1 MENSTLEIQGFLSK
15 SSLFYEGDFCN
26 LLPQIIY
33 LTSFALCSKVLCF
46 CKFGPV
52 VSAARRSQY
61 QANKC
66 WIQEAVAVLK
76 HARTHSF
83 PASPGQVT
91 NVVSCSPQS
100 EWSVFRHQKLQLI
113 PGVPLMTSQ
122 QVCFLWKYVW
132 YEAHCPRSSGMKSL
146 IP

>member
-1 MENSTLEIQGFLSK
+1 MENSAIESQGFLSK

-26 LLPQIIY
+26 VLPQIIY
-33 LTSFALCSKVLCF
+33 LASLVLYSKVLYF
-46 CKFGPV
+46 CKFGSV

-66 WIQEAVAVLK
+66 WIQEAIAVLK
-76 HARTHSF
+76 HVRTHSF
-83 PASPGQVT
+83 QASPSQIA
-91 NVVSCSPQS
+91 NVVSCFPQS
-100 EWSVFRHQKLQLI
+100 EWRLFSHQKPRLN

-132 YEAHCPRSSGMKSL
+132 YGAHCPWSSRMKSL

>member
-1 MENSTLEIQGFLSK
+1 MESSTLKSQGFLSK
-15 SSLFYEGDFCN
+15 SSLFCEGDFCN

-33 LTSFALCSKVLCF
+33 LTSLVLLSKVLCF

-52 VSAARRSQY
+52 VSAVRRFQH

-66 WIQEAVAVLK
+66 WIQEAIAVLK

-83 PASPGQVT
+83 PASPYQIT
-91 NVVSCSPQS
+91 NVAPCFPRS
-100 EWSVFRHQKLQLI
+100 EWRVFRRQKCRLN

-132 YEAHCPRSSGMKSL
+132 YEAHCPRSSRMKSL